1 MQGQESQAQ
10 DEGRPWGRQSY
21 SFQSLSGKRRCA
33 GRVPRNSR
41 GWHVPRR
48 ILGASL
54 AVHVVSVSVRGLLA
68 FHVTPYIV
76 PGNCRSSS
84 RMRFLRL
91 SQWSDT
97 VLHMFNSR
105 HMLAVTWLDYDR
117 QHTMTESAAFCRFS
131 SSTSMQVACASEA
144 ASSSAPGHIIK
155 REETMTGETPLPRSP
170 RSFVVFPCAGGA
182 AEVEPGRQPVDSV
195 LGSRWDNAHCIAP
208 RGTPQLFVPDYST
221 LPACIF
227 HLQDSIRV
235 CVSRAPPV
243 MVPQGLVAL
252 GGFTSSKSI
261 KCSRRDEVPVTVSD
275 MSRAIR
281 C

>member
-41 GWHVPRR
+41 GWHVLRR

-97 VLHMFNSR
+97 VLHMLNSR

-195 LGSRWDNAHCIAP
+195 LGHGGTTRTASRPEARRSSSSRTTALCLRA
-208 RGTPQLFVPDYST
+208 YST
-221 LPACIF
+221 CKIPYVSVCPA
-227 HLQDSIRV
+227 HRL
-235 CVSRAPPV
+235 
-243 MVPQGLVAL
+243 
-252 GGFTSSKSI
+252 
-261 KCSRRDEVPVTVSD
+261 
-275 MSRAIR
+275 
-281 C
+281 